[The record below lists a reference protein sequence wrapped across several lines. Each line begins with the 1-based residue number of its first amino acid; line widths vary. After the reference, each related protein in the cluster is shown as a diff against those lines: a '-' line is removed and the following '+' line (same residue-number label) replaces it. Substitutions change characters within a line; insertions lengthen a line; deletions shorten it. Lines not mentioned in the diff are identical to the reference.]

1 MRQRAAVN
9 VTPLPV
15 MPAKRRGRPPGARN
29 KLKPEPAPPPIPPV
43 SMRIPEAA
51 RHVGVSP
58 SLMKKWVSEG
68 RVTSVL
74 VGGVRLVHVA
84 SLNALLTGAA

>member
-1 MRQRAAVN
+1 MRQRAAAN

-15 MPAKRRGRPPGARN
+15 MLAKRPRGRPPGARN
-29 KLKPEPAPPPIPPV
+29 KLKPAQPVPVIAPV

-74 VGGVRLVHVA
+74 IGGVRLIHVA
-84 SLNALLTGAA
+84 SLNALLAA